1 MLKIEKNTGECVT
14 KLRLSGRIRSDQ
26 IESIRSEMDGDC
38 ATKILDLSEV
48 TLVDL
53 GGVRF
58 LISCEDQGIM
68 GTHVPADSEHPV
80 VGQVRP
86 VLRFLPENLSY
97 SLAFL
102 QAAEAARLNRRE
114 MHEDVFAILTADET
128 KPFSVVKPLYC
139 SCFQLCS
146 YF

>member
-1 MLKIEKNTGECVT
+1 
-14 KLRLSGRIRSDQ
+14 
-26 IESIRSEMDGDC
+26 
-38 ATKILDLSEV
+38 
-48 TLVDL
+48 
-53 GGVRF
+53 
-58 LISCEDQGIM
+58 M

-80 VGQVRP
+80 VDQVRP

-114 MHEDVFAILTADET
+114 MYENIFAILTANKAKT
-128 KPFSVVKPLYC
+128 FGVVKPLHC

-146 YF
+146 HFYLSFLLRRVAAGEKV

>member
-1 MLKIEKNTGECVT
+1 MERESGDHDMLKIEKNPGGCVT

-58 LISCEDQGIM
+58 LISCEDEGIEL
-68 GTHVPADSEHPV
+68 VQCPAY
-80 VGQVRP
+80 VREWM
-86 VLRFLPENLSY
+86 LRER
-97 SLAFL
+97 
-102 QAAEAARLNRRE
+102 AERVEGGSSDAG
-114 MHEDVFAILTADET
+114 
-128 KPFSVVKPLYC
+128 
-139 SCFQLCS
+139 
-146 YF
+146 